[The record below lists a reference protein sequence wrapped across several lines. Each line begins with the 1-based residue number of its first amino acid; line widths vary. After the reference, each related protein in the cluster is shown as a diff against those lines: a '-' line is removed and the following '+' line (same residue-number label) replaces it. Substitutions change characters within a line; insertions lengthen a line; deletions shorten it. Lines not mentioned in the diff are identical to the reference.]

1 MSKKW
6 MLVLIVVSLLA
17 LLVAGCTKPL
27 TLTMLG
33 PTQGSTRTSE
43 EVEVRGYVSDSKAT
57 VWVNDAIVP
66 VGKSRKGVSYFSTY
80 LTLSE
85 GENTI
90 DVVAARGEEGAWS
103 EVVGETLVVTYNPW
117 K

>member
-1 MSKKW
+1 
-6 MLVLIVVSLLA
+6 
-17 LLVAGCTKPL
+17 
-27 TLTMLG
+27 MLG

-66 VGKSRKGVSYFSTY
+66 VGKARKGASYFSTHLI
-80 LTLSE
+80 LTE

-90 DVVAARGEEGAWS
+90 NVVAARGEEGAWR
-103 EVVGETLVVTYNPW
+103 EVIGETVVVTYNPW